1 MGHGKKTT
9 VVIFFI
15 LFFLQ
20 VFIQK
25 NAYAD
30 ITKVDTGNII
40 VIKIPYAK
48 MRAVRFPYAPVQIVS
63 AINKSS
69 ISLEKSGNTIFIKP
83 LSTDMDGSLYVVL
96 NNGKI
101 VHLYLHTKGVQP
113 TEKNIE
119 TVNIIFPENKAKKI
133 KMAYKKTM
141 GETIDVFLKRIIEG
155 DKLYTVS
162 KPIKPVV
169 IFKDSFKITL
179 LKEISDPMYTAYFGY
194 ITNDGGKRARV
205 PIEDIYYRGLL
216 GISPAKLYLNPHE
229 TVNIYFIAK
238 R

>member
-1 MGHGKKTT
+1 MRLFGKSI
-9 VVIFFI
+9 VVAFFV
-15 LFFLQ
+15 LFSLQ

-25 NAYAD
+25 SHAD
-30 ITKVDTGNII
+30 IVKVDTGNVI
-40 VIKIPYAK
+40 VVRVPYEK
-48 MRAVRFPYAPVQIVS
+48 MRAVSFPYAPVQIVS
-63 AINKSS
+63 AINKNA

-83 LSTDMDGSLYVVL
+83 LSTDMEGSLYVVL
-96 NNGKI
+96 SNGKI
-101 VHLYLHTKGVQP
+101 VHLYLQTKGVMP

-119 TVNIIFPENKAKKI
+119 TVHIAFPESRAKKVM
-133 KMAYKKTM
+133 KAYRRTM
-141 GETIDVFLKRIIEG
+141 GETIDVFLKRIVEG
-155 DKLYTVS
+155 DKLYTVE

-194 ITNDGGKRARV
+194 ITNDGGRKARV
-205 PIEDIYYRGLL
+205 PVEDIYYRGLL